1 MKKILMLTVVFGL
14 LLMIGCA
21 SKTLNVRTPPAD
33 FSTSCQVL
41 KDVEGTGW
49 GLLFWGVIPI
59 GSNDRF
65 DNAYQE
71 ALASVGGTHLI
82 DVKVIDHW
90 YYLPYVGMLFG
101 VRIEG
106 TAIQCRGFPPVEKKK
121 KKEES
126 TPSSTSGGSTGWGG
140 K

>member
-1 MKKILMLTVVFGL
+1 VKKILMLAIVLG

-41 KDVEGTGW
+41 KDVEATGW
-49 GLLFWGVIPI
+49 GLLLWGVIPI

-71 ALASVGGTHLI
+71 ALGSAGATHLI
-82 DVKVIDHW
+82 DVKLVDHW
-90 YYLPYVGMLFG
+90 YYIPYVGMLLS

-106 TAIQCRGFPPVEKKK
+106 KAIQCQGFAPVERK

-126 TPSSTSGGSTGWGG
+126 TAPPASGDTGWGG

>member
-1 MKKILMLTVVFGL
+1 MRKLLLLAIVLG

-33 FSTSCQVL
+33 FSTSCNVL
-41 KDVEGTGW
+41 KDVEGTGG
-49 GLLFWGVIPI
+49 GLLFWGIIPL
-59 GSNDRF
+59 GVNGRF
-65 DNAYQE
+65 NNAYQE
-71 ALASVGGTHLI
+71 ALGSVGGTHLI
-82 DVKVIDHW
+82 DVKVVDHW
-90 YYLPYVGMLFG
+90 YYIPYVGMILS

-106 TAIQCRGFPPVEKKK
+106 KAIQCQGFEPVGKK

-126 TPSSTSGGSTGWGG
+126 TAPASGGDTGRGS